1 VESHRIEMTLEQ
13 DGTVTLKGLPF
24 HAGDTVE
31 VTVVAK
37 APQPKQNGY
46 SLRGTT
52 VMYEGPFEPVADEDW
67 ESAK

>member
-1 VESHRIEMTLEQ
+1 MESHHIETTLEQ
-13 DGTVTLKGLPF
+13 DGTVTLNGLRF

-52 VMYEGPFEPVADEDW
+52 VTYVDPFGPVASEDW
-67 ESAK
+67 EAVR

>member
-1 VESHRIEMTLEQ
+1 MDSHRIETTLEQ
-13 DGTVTLKGLPF
+13 DGTVTLNGLPF
-24 HAGDTVE
+24 QAGDTVE

-37 APQPKQNGY
+37 APKPKQNGY

-52 VMYEGPFEPVADEDW
+52 LTYKAPLEPVADEDW